1 MAKAVTD
8 EQLQLRRRA
17 RRRLIG
23 AIALVTVIAV
33 VLPWVLDSEP
43 QPTGPDVSVQ
53 IPSPNAGEFT
63 TRVAPANQAAPAR
76 PAADAKAP
84 PQAPPA
90 PEGKG
95 APEAKPGAE
104 TTAGPAAKPVPE
116 RKPAASGTEASG
128 PPETLEAEQMRSLT
142 PPLPRSVASA
152 DKAGVA
158 KAPPKA
164 PEKAAAPKAREPD
177 AKSAPA
183 PTKAA
188 GDKGFIVQVGALADP
203 EKAKA
208 LQQQLAGKGLPTYTE
223 AVETPKGTVTRV
235 RVGPFPTREAAEQ
248 SRDRL
253 KSLGH
258 DGNVAPR

>member
-63 TRVAPANQAAPAR
+63 TKVAPAGPAAPAR
-76 PAADAKAP
+76 STPESK
-84 PQAPPA
+84 PQSEAGPA
-90 PEGKG
+90 PEGKPAARP
-95 APEAKPGAE
+95 APEAKS
-104 TTAGPAAKPVPE
+104 VPE
-116 RKPAASGTEASG
+116 RRAAGSGTDATAG
-128 PPETLEAEQMRSLT
+128 PETLEAEQLRSLT

-152 DKAGVA
+152 DKGGTA

-164 PEKAAAPKAREPD
+164 PEKPAAPKPDPKPAAAPAKAG
-177 AKSAPA
+177 
-183 PTKAA
+183 

-208 LQQQLAGKGLPTYTE
+208 LQQQLAAKGLPTYTE
-223 AVETPKGTVTRV
+223 SVETPKGTVTRV